1 MKNNIHVF
9 PLILLVVFCATCG
22 STSIREREKQ
32 DKDREN
38 LILKQYSD
46 EVKDVYGEYL
56 VDIKKYTTRGSY
68 FQEKYNRFLIAIVRD
83 VVENK
88 KLAVKKGTV
97 GFYYDKKS
105 QRRNLLYFGFD
116 IDVGEVGNTRYSN
129 VALNLIKNNLKDI
142 MTTINSARSM
152 FSEAEVV
159 GMVIGF
165 SWSSPSKT
173 EQVNLWVSKNDVIS
187 FEDSRLT
194 LDEVIQRSTVT
205 NTAGKI
211 FRFR

>member
-1 MKNNIHVF
+1 MKNNIHVVS
-9 PLILLVVFCATCG
+9 LVLLVVFCTTCG
-22 STSIREREKQ
+22 STSIRDREKQ
-32 DKDREN
+32 DKARETE
-38 LILKQYSD
+38 ILKQYTD
-46 EVKDVYGEYL
+46 EVRDVYGEYL
-56 VDIKKYTTRGSY
+56 VDIKKYTTRGSH
-68 FQEKYNRFLIAIVRD
+68 FQEKYSRFLIAIVRD

-88 KLAVKKGTV
+88 KLTVKKGTV

-105 QRRNLLYFGFD
+105 RKRKLLYFGFD
-116 IDVGEVGNTRYSN
+116 IYMGDINNTRYSD
-129 VALNLIKNNLKDI
+129 VALELIKNNLKDI
-142 MTTINSARSM
+142 MATINSARSM

-165 SWSSPSKT
+165 SWNSPSVT

>member
-9 PLILLVVFCATCG
+9 SLILLVVFCATCG
-22 STSIREREKQ
+22 STSIRDREKQ
-32 DKDREN
+32 DRDRETE
-38 LILKQYSD
+38 ILKQYTD

-88 KLAVKKGTV
+88 KLKVKQGTV

-105 QRRNLLYFGFD
+105 QKRNLLYFGFD
-116 IDVGEVGNTRYSN
+116 INMGDVDNTRYSD
-129 VALNLIKNNLKDI
+129 VALDLIKNNLKDI
-142 MTTINSARSM
+142 MATINSARSM

-165 SWSSPSKT
+165 SWNSPAKT